1 MWLASTMPGLRAS
14 RSCQRSPW
22 PKFCSAIFHKESPR
36 FTATAWS
43 FAAPFGLKE
52 TSGPTGATGS
62 EGLPERQAAAQATRE
77 EERTGRPL
85 GVRKVSASPA
95 AGKEQILV
103 EQDRKLADAA
113 ASPEASVRR
122 APAHRRE
129 EGGTPRT
136 AEVSATA
143 SACGNGER
151 RHRGKRREEAI
162 ARRQLQWI
170 LPPREELAD
179 FSSLPPERDL
189 PA

>member
-1 MWLASTMPGLRAS
+1 AGRAS
-14 RSCQRSPW
+14 EALGPNFAPRSSIRSRPAL
-22 PKFCSAIFHKESPR
+22 PPPRGVSPHRSASRKLQ
-36 FTATAWS
+36 
-43 FAAPFGLKE
+43 APPAQPVLK
-52 TSGPTGATGS
+52 A
-62 EGLPERQAAAQATRE
+62 LPERQAAAQATRE